1 MLTPDHPLAPFDR
14 SVPFVPDREREIEK
28 VVRSTRA
35 IFERVLTN
43 SLGSANTEGTCL
55 YAAILLATT
64 LNRFA
69 RTCAVVCGGGPP
81 MDGGLIDSSG
91 SVRGHYWVE
100 GATADGSLFLADIT
114 SDQFGFAPVILMPLA
129 AARARYTPGDHAR
142 IATHVTEERIQ
153 LELEG

>member
-1 MLTPDHPLAPFDR
+1 
-14 SVPFVPDREREIEK
+14 
-28 VVRSTRA
+28 
-35 IFERVLTN
+35 
-43 SLGSANTEGTCL
+43 
-55 YAAILLATT
+55 
-64 LNRFA
+64 
-69 RTCAVVCGGGPP
+69 